1 MKGQDA
7 VSLVMNCDARSRE
20 ESLVSAYCRSAEAIG
35 ASTQLQKSRHS
46 NYELQAYTYFE
57 NETRSLV
64 LYASVRRDSSKLN
77 FVFEANDEERRRLRA
92 STRGGRGR
100 LTQYDQLGITT
111 IVSLSLQLLLPTRIS
126 FCI

>member
-77 FVFEANDEERRRLRA
+77 FVSKQMTKSEEDFAPRLVEVA
-92 STRGGRGR
+92 
-100 LTQYDQLGITT
+100 DD
-111 IVSLSLQLLLPTRIS
+111 
-126 FCI
+126 